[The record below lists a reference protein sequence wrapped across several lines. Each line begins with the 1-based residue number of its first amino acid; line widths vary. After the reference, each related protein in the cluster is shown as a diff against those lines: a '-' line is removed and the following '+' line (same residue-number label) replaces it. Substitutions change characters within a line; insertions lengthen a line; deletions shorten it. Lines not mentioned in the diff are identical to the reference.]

1 MFTQCV
7 KIKDNVKVKQ
17 NLDTMCED
25 KRYSKKQTNNRICPQ
40 CTMIKDT
47 VNESLHNA
55 FREI

>member
-25 KRYSKKQTNNRICPQ
+25 KRYSKKKKKT
-40 CTMIKDT
+40 
-47 VNESLHNA
+47 ESVHNVQ
-55 FREI
+55 

>member
-25 KRYSKKQTNNRICPQ
+25 KRYSKKKNNRICPQ

>member
-25 KRYSKKQTNNRICPQ
+25 KRYSKKKKQQNLS
-40 CTMIKDT
+40 TMYNDKGY
-47 VNESLHNA
+47 SQ
-55 FREI
+55 